1 MSDLK
6 IELIEPTGIDD
17 FDRHVINPFNQ
28 RAETIN
34 AMNFEFEREEAEQAG
49 ATEYLEALYSLDDNW
64 LHVNQA
70 RLQIIEYG
78 EAVKK
83 QAQKFTVKNQQ
94 VTQIDELFFEMR
106 DLVTTAASFVN
117 S

>member
-1 MSDLK
+1 MSVK

-17 FDRHVINPFNQ
+17 FDRQVINPFNQ

-49 ATEYLEALYSLDDNW
+49 ATDYLEALDSLDDNW
-64 LHVNQA
+64 LYVNQA
-70 RLQIIEYG
+70 RRQIIEYG
-78 EAVKK
+78 EAVKQ
-83 QAQKFTVKNQQ
+83 QAQKFTVKTQQ
-94 VTQIDELFFEMR
+94 ATQIDELFFEMR

-117 S
+117 G

>member
-1 MSDLK
+1 MTLFK
-6 IELIEPTGIDD
+6 IDYIPPTGIDD
-17 FDRHVINPFNQ
+17 FDQHVINPFNQ

-49 ATEYLEALYSLDDNW
+49 AIDYLEALDSLDDNW
-64 LHVNQA
+64 LYVNQA

-83 QAQKFTVKNQQ
+83 QRQPNH
-94 VTQIDELFFEMR
+94 VTKQTQHAHRHDNDNCQGQHTHRHDKPE
-106 DLVTTAASFVN
+106 
-117 S
+117 